1 MSYFLYILIA
11 LLVVLGTWLLEGG
24 VVGALIQAPA
34 LILTLIPP
42 LLFSIAATS
51 GGAFGLSWKLV
62 SRRRAQADP
71 KEVEQ
76 ACAYL
81 KVFGYTSLFLGAIG
95 SVMGIIA
102 TLASAKQNIF
112 EPEPVHHMGA
122 ALIAIFWGMIF
133 KVLCHVAEQRIR
145 SRYSSYT
152 VGTA

>member
-1 MSYFLYILIA
+1 MFYFLYVLIA
-11 LLVVLGTWLLEGG
+11 LLVVLGVWLLEGG
-24 VVGALIQAPA
+24 VIGALIQAPA

-42 LLFSIAATS
+42 FLFSIAATS

-62 SRRRAQADP
+62 SSRRAQVDP
-71 KEVEQ
+71 KEAEQ

-102 TLASAKQNIF
+102 TLASAGGDSTELI
-112 EPEPVHHMGA
+112 HHMGA
-122 ALIAIFWGMIF
+122 TFIAILWGMIF

-145 SRYSSYT
+145 SRYAS
-152 VGTA
+152 